1 MLSSPIPRACAG
13 ANPEGRSTLDSAFT
27 TLELQLDRYALTAA
41 LRQDRYQIAGHIPTC
56 SEVPG
61 QCAEIAGGGINLQ
74 RRWSQ
79 LNPSLAFSVQA
90 TDWLQLFVEG
100 SRSSRP
106 PRVQEMFFEKIPLSS
121 DASDADGVG
130 ANPFLRPERARNL
143 QFGANLSADSLFVDG
158 DLAQLRVTRLDNRI
172 RDCIKP

>member
-1 MLSSPIPRACAG
+1 
-13 ANPEGRSTLDSAFT
+13 
-27 TLELQLDRYALTAA
+27 
-41 LRQDRYQIAGHIPTC
+41 
-56 SEVPG
+56 
-61 QCAEIAGGGINLQ
+61 
-74 RRWSQ
+74 
-79 LNPSLAFSVQA
+79 
-90 TDWLQLFVEG
+90 
-100 SRSSRP
+100 
-106 PRVQEMFFEKIPLSS
+106 MFFEKIPLSS